1 MKTRKTL
8 SLLLVLAMLMSLFTV
23 SAMATGTG
31 YSLTPYDSN
40 VTTLTLSGVSVKSHT
55 VTTQSTGSSN
65 VTQTYNVILA
75 YGTATNATVD
85 IDFTTPDST
94 AVSSVGLGNNPN
106 QYIPMIGRYAT
117 DNYTV
122 TLNNG
127 VGTQTVYVHENFP
140 NGYGNCDT
148 YIFNFTISSTPTD
161 DGGPVNIG
169 NGAMVSF
176 GDPAYPNTA
185 PECYMELVA
194 GNNGYTAT
202 YDGPTANYY
211 PSVLSMYVT
220 GTGIT
225 SMTGSGV
232 QFAVYDAEGEKTS
245 LTTITPAQ
253 NSYNGVA
260 SNLYTVEIGATGGTV
275 TVLTGTGSATITF
288 SAPQQ
293 PGSSGE
299 AVSDRVN
306 GYLPIGQFATGS
318 GWGSASGKF
327 GGGIE
332 STGVSLGMLGG
343 YIQFDLSD
351 DPITNDADN
360 KYGIDFVVYGNPF
373 DGNPEAGSVMVYGK
387 NTQTNTYGWYNL
399 AGSRHYMADTNWD
412 VDISYLRI
420 GTDVYDAGQNYATIG
435 SRQLTVGIYTATDYP
450 YAAVENG
457 TMTVSAAIAAADW
470 SADPIIAGTGWWP
483 DGYSIGD
490 ENVDG
495 VYWHDNGATPV
506 ITYAGVTEV
515 ADSDITNDYLFG
527 YADVRQ
533 AGSYGSVINPYA
545 SLPNSGTGGDGFDLS
560 WAVDANGDPV
570 SVTDVKYVRVY
581 SAVLHN
587 AGIFGETSTEVCG
600 LYVVNGGGTG
610 TAVAPTITIDD
621 MTLSELEE
629 LGASITTTVVS
640 DNQKIIEISDLSAV
654 CEGEEITVA
663 ASGGNYVY
671 INGAADE
678 NTVSIAEDAVVQ
690 IINQSGTAEPFITL
704 LRLSA

>member
-1 MKTRKTL
+1 
-8 SLLLVLAMLMSLFTV
+8 
-23 SAMATGTG
+23 
-31 YSLTPYDSN
+31 
-40 VTTLTLSGVSVKSHT
+40 
-55 VTTQSTGSSN
+55 
-65 VTQTYNVILA
+65 
-75 YGTATNATVD
+75 
-85 IDFTTPDST
+85 
-94 AVSSVGLGNNPN
+94 
-106 QYIPMIGRYAT
+106 
-117 DNYTV
+117 
-122 TLNNG
+122 
-127 VGTQTVYVHENFP
+127 
-140 NGYGNCDT
+140 
-148 YIFNFTISSTPTD
+148 
-161 DGGPVNIG
+161 
-169 NGAMVSF
+169 
-176 GDPAYPNTA
+176 
-185 PECYMELVA
+185 
-194 GNNGYTAT
+194 
-202 YDGPTANYY
+202 
-211 PSVLSMYVT
+211 
-220 GTGIT
+220 
-225 SMTGSGV
+225 
-232 QFAVYDAEGEKTS
+232 
-245 LTTITPAQ
+245 
-253 NSYNGVA
+253 
-260 SNLYTVEIGATGGTV
+260 
-275 TVLTGTGSATITF
+275 
-288 SAPQQ
+288 
-293 PGSSGE
+293 
-299 AVSDRVN
+299 
-306 GYLPIGQFATGS
+306 
-318 GWGSASGKF
+318 
-327 GGGIE
+327 
-332 STGVSLGMLGG
+332 
-343 YIQFDLSD
+343 
-351 DPITNDADN
+351 
-360 KYGIDFVVYGNPF
+360 
-373 DGNPEAGSVMVYGK
+373 
-387 NTQTNTYGWYNL
+387 
-399 AGSRHYMADTNWD
+399 
-412 VDISYLRI
+412 
-420 GTDVYDAGQNYATIG
+420 
-435 SRQLTVGIYTATDYP
+435 
-450 YAAVENG
+450 
-457 TMTVSAAIAAADW
+457 MTVSAAIAAADW